1 MWTRRETIFGGTLIL
16 VFGFANPVLRR
27 AEGVVS
33 RRSYGC
39 RLVDQAV
46 DQYYAFGAKPQLYV
60 RGDEPIINSS
70 GDKTF
75 DFALSKSLAR
85 MSDVFEVLPGFGF
98 YDDHDDHNAYAT
110 PRVRLKN
117 ADGTVLFGKGL
128 LRRLMSGHESPEVA
142 VAAICAHEFGHIL
155 QFKRGLVRSLHSE
168 EPIKQDELQAD
179 FFAGY
184 FAGIRKLER
193 PTFPAAVFAL
203 TQYNAGDNMIN
214 DPNHHGTKKERGD
227 AIVRGF
233 QAAFEEGQL
242 LDEAVETSAAYVKG
256 L

>member
-1 MWTRRETIFGGTLIL
+1 MWTRREALLGGALIL
-16 VFGFANPVLRR
+16 TFGFFSPILRT
-27 AEGVVS
+27 AEGILT
-33 RRSYGC
+33 RRNYGC

-46 DQYYAFGAKPQLYV
+46 DQYYRFGAVPQLYG
-60 RGDEPIINSS
+60 RGNDPIIMGS

-75 DFALSKSLAR
+75 DFALANSLAK
-85 MSDVFEVLPGFGF
+85 MSDVFDVLPGFGF
-98 YDDHDDHNAYAT
+98 YDDHNDHNAYAT
-110 PRVRLKN
+110 PRARLAN

-128 LRRLMSGHESPEVA
+128 LRRLMSGHDSPEVS
-142 VAAICAHEFGHIL
+142 VASICAHEFGHIL

-168 EPIKQDELQAD
+168 EPIKRDELQAD

-203 TQYNAGDNMIN
+203 TQYNSGDNMIN

-233 QAAFEEGQL
+233 EAAFKEGQL
-242 LDEAVETSAAYVKG
+242 LDEAIEVSTAYVRN